1 MIEQWWPGRTG
12 WTAIVMACVAAISLA
27 DAAIAA
33 SPAYDGVYSGES
45 TRTRGD
51 ESICGKSPNQVSYT
65 VVNGQFSMIYDPAHH
80 VGVNLVVQPDGS
92 FSGDQAYIVGNRQSR
107 VKASGHIAGNVL
119 TAQIEGDACARSYQL
134 TKH

>member
-1 MIEQWWPGRTG
+1 MIERRWPGRTG
-12 WTAIVMACVAAISLA
+12 WIAIVMACAAAVSLA

-33 SPAYDGVYSGES
+33 SPAYDGVYSGQV

-51 ESICGKSPNQVSYT
+51 DSICGKSTYQVSYT
-65 VVNGQFSMIYDPAHH
+65 VVNGQFSMMYDPAHH

-92 FSGDQAYIVGNRQSR
+92 FSGDQAYIVANHQSR
-107 VKASGHIAGNVL
+107 VKAAGQIAGNVL
-119 TAQIEGDACARSYQL
+119 TAHIEGDACARSYQL